1 MRKSTCL
8 LLSAVL
14 LCSGCSDVKTLYKS
28 RKFTV
33 TTDAVIQG
41 KFKAEVISDKEIH
54 SNYVSSYKR
63 PTHRLLDFKFA
74 INGEDNERYPGEDH
88 HLVLTP
94 QNGQMV
100 SPLYTFG
107 VPDPQ
112 EALFDE
118 QAGAGFLPEDV
129 KVTIRV
135 DMRPVLEAFRKD
147 GYYRLFNNEKL
158 AAGDFK
164 GVYLAGSIRPLT
176 WDFASLAN
184 KPNLQLQDD
193 DQDGIYELTVPI
205 SKYQQAEESEVRQTW
220 TLTQDISRYP
230 QYKSEQVLC
239 DALYNLSLEELLQD
253 VRKDGALM
261 AGAKWPGVWTRD
273 ISYSILLSLAIIE
286 PDAAQHS
293 LMQKVKN
300 QRIIQDTGTGGSWP
314 VSTDRMIW
322 ALAANEIYN
331 VTGDTDWLKTAF
343 EIIRNSAEDDL
354 VTNLNPATGLM
365 FGESSF
371 LDWREQTYPLWMDPK
386 DIYRSQNLGTNAVH
400 YETYVIL
407 SGMATRLNQPQLA
420 EKYSDIANG
429 LKEAINANFWIEEK
443 GYYGQYIYGRIYQ
456 SLSPRS
462 ESLGAA
468 LCVLFNI
475 ADENRQSRIIT
486 SLPTTDYGT
495 TCIFPQIPN
504 LPPYHNNA
512 IWPFSETYWAW
523 AAAKTGNA
531 TSVEH
536 SLAAIYRPAAL
547 FLTNKENMVAE
558 TGDFMGTEINSD
570 RQLWRLAGNLAT
582 GYRIFFGMQFQPD
595 KLILQ
600 PFIPRAYAG
609 TRSLKNFNY
618 RNSILDIT
626 IEGYGDE
633 IAEVMLD
640 QRPVA
645 AAIVNETLR
654 GHHKIQIMMN
664 NRLSKS
670 GSINLQKML
679 TTPETPLPTLSDSQ
693 ITWQTVPG
701 AKQYIVYKN
710 GHEIA
715 RTGETG
721 YKIAPTGQYSEYQ
734 VAAVAQNQ
742 IISFLS
748 QPLCT
753 CAQADSIVVEVTGT
767 GLSKTIPGFTGNGY
781 IPLTRKINTKITF
794 TINLPESGRWA
805 IDFRY
810 SNGNGPINTNNQCA
824 IRSLLIDGNKVGTAV
839 FPQRGDQKCADW
851 GYSNVILANLVAGT
865 HTFILQ
871 FQPSDENMNG
881 VTNEALLDQVRLIY
895 LDRQ

>member
-1 MRKSTCL
+1 VT
-8 LLSAVL
+8 
-14 LCSGCSDVKTLYKS
+14 SDG
-28 RKFTV
+28 
-33 TTDAVIQG
+33 VIQG
-41 KFKAEVISDKEIH
+41 KFKAEVISDREIH

-88 HLVLTP
+88 YLLLTP

-100 SPLYTFG
+100 SPLYIFG
-107 VPDPQ
+107 EPDPQ
-112 EALFDE
+112 AALFDE
-118 QAGAGFLPEDV
+118 QAGNGFLPEDV

-158 AAGDFK
+158 AAADFK
-164 GVYLAGSIRPLT
+164 GVYLAGSTRPLT
-176 WDFASLAN
+176 WDFANLAN
-184 KPNLQLQDD
+184 KPDLQLQDD

-220 TLTQDISRYP
+220 TLSHDLSRYP
-230 QYKSEQVLC
+230 QYKSGQVLC

-273 ISYSILLSLAIIE
+273 ISYSIILSLAIIE
-286 PDAAQHS
+286 PDAARHS
-293 LMQKVKN
+293 LMQKVNN

-331 VTGDTDWLKTAF
+331 VTGDKDWLETAY

-354 VTNLNPATGLM
+354 MTNLNPATGLM
-365 FGESSF
+365 YGESSF

-386 DIYRSQNLGTNAVH
+386 DIYHSQNLGTNAVH

-407 SGMATRLNQPQLA
+407 SNMATQLNQPQLA
-420 EKYSDIANG
+420 EKYAGIANG

-443 GYYGQYIYGRIYQ
+443 GYYGQYIYGRTYQ

-475 ADENRQSRIIT
+475 ADENRQSRTIA

-512 IWPFSETYWAW
+512 IWPFSEAYWAW
-523 AAAKTGNA
+523 AAAKVGNA

-558 TGDFMGTEINSD
+558 TGDFMGTEINSN
-570 RQLWRLAGNLAT
+570 RQLWSLAGNLAT
-582 GYRIFFGMQFQPD
+582 VYRIFFGMQFQPD
-595 KLILQ
+595 KLTLQ

-609 TRSLKNFNY
+609 TRSLKNFKY
-618 RNSILDIT
+618 RNSTLDIT
-626 IEGYGDE
+626 IEGYGDK
-633 IAEVMLD
+633 IKEVMMD
-640 QRPVA
+640 QRLVS
-645 AAIVNETLR
+645 AAIVNDDLR
-654 GHHKIQIMMN
+654 GHHTIQIVMN
-664 NRLSKS
+664 NHLPKA
-670 GSINLQKML
+670 GSINLQKIL
-679 TTPETPLPTLSDSQ
+679 TAPATPVPKLIDS
-693 ITWQTVPG
+693 ILTWQTVPE

-710 GHEIA
+710 GREIA
-715 RTGETG
+715 RTGETI
-721 YKIAPTGQYSEYQ
+721 YKIATTGQYSEYQ
-734 VAAVAQNQ
+734 IVAVDQNRLM
-742 IISFLS
+742 SFLS
-748 QPLCT
+748 QPLFT
-753 CAQADSIVVEVTGT
+753 CSQADSVFVEVAGT
-767 GLSKTIPGFTGNGY
+767 GLSKIIPGFTGHGY
-781 IPLTRKINTKITF
+781 MPLTKQINTKVTF
-794 TINLPESGRWA
+794 TVNLPKSGRWA

-839 FPQRGDQKCADW
+839 FPQRGDQKWSDW
-851 GYSNVILANLVAGT
+851 GYSNVILTNLAAGT

-871 FQPSDENMNG
+871 FQSSDENMNG
-881 VTNEALLDQVRLIY
+881 ATNEALLDHARLIY